1 MYKNSGLI
9 LCLIFLIVSSC
20 SGWPKHYGKLKSL
33 PEHGEVTIGDLI
45 NNWEDY
51 HVYYTG
57 LDTKSPLGVVFN
69 PKNKDSILL
78 GDMWKK
84 ILYQKDLIGV
94 TEWIYP
100 HTTYEPWLSEILG
113 PAGRF
118 FGYLYHSYGP
128 VVLKMV
134 DDRKIYV
141 YNLEEPWVEGH
152 VGD

>member
-1 MYKNSGLI
+1 MYNNRGLN
-9 LCLIFLIVSSC
+9 LFLIALVISGC
-20 SGWPKHYGKLKSL
+20 AGWPKHYGKLKSL
-33 PEHGEVTIGDLI
+33 PKQGEVTIGDLV

-51 HVYYTG
+51 HIYYTG
-57 LDTKSPLGVVFN
+57 LDAKSPLGVVFN

-84 ILYQKDLIGV
+84 VLHQKDLITI

-100 HTTYEPWLSEILG
+100 YTYYEPWLSEILG
-113 PAGRF
+113 PDGQF